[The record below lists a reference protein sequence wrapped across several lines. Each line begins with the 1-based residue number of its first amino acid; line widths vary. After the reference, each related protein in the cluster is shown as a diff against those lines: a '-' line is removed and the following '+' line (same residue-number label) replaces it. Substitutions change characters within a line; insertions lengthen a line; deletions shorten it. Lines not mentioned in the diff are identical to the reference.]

1 MGWESRC
8 SIFLTTTNKGI
19 YFQSVMNA
27 PEYNEPIENFIDIP
41 DGKIHYLDW
50 GGSGYQTHLLH
61 ANGFCAGTY
70 SPFVKHLTGDLHVMA
85 SDIRGH
91 GSSQLPS
98 SRRIRHWDIFAEDL
112 KALIETAMS
121 PPIIGMGHSLGAVTT
136 YIAAAKYPH
145 LFSCLILVDPTLLPR
160 RILWAMAVMRWF
172 GLAGIIPLAKIARRR
187 RKIFQGKQEALKR
200 FASGRGIF
208 KYWSKDFVEA
218 YLECGLLEKDLQTA
232 VLKCD
237 PEHEAQ
243 IFESVPLD
251 VWSYARK
258 ISCPVL
264 AVRGEH
270 SGAFRADAARR
281 LGDLIP
287 DFELAIIPG
296 AGHFVPM
303 GKPVECARAIKNFI
317 HRQRITHP

>member
-1 MGWESRC
+1 
-8 SIFLTTTNKGI
+8 
-19 YFQSVMNA
+19 MNA
-27 PEYNEPIENFIDIP
+27 PEYNEPIENLLDVP

-50 GGSGYQTHLLH
+50 GGTGLQAHLLH

-91 GSSQLPS
+91 GGSQLASSQ
-98 SRRIRHWDIFAEDL
+98 RIHHWNVFAEDL
-112 KALIETAMS
+112 KTLIEKTMS

-136 YIAAAKYPH
+136 YIAAATYPR
-145 LFSCLILVDPTLLPR
+145 LFSCLILIDPTILPR
-160 RILWAMAVMRWF
+160 RYLWPMAVLRMF
-172 GLAGIIPLAKIARRR
+172 GLAAKIPLAKSARRR
-187 RKIFQGKQEALKR
+187 RKTFQGKKEALKR

-218 YLECGLLEKDLQTA
+218 YLECGLLEKDPETA
-232 VLKCD
+232 VLNCD

-251 VWSYARK
+251 VWTYASK

-264 AVRGEH
+264 AIRGAH
-270 SGAFRADAARR
+270 SGAFTVDAAER
-281 LGDLIP
+281 LGRLIP
-287 DFELAIIPG
+287 DFELITIPG

-303 GKPVECARAIKNFI
+303 GKPVECANTIKEFI
-317 HRQRITHP
+317 ARKKI